1 MNRLNASNLHALTSS
16 DALIIEPPL
25 PNLKCVNSQNER
37 MNRKTRSSARQ
48 AHCATRLAADIL
60 GPVTANSPPAPT
72 PIRSARFP
80 RWLLWSIVT
89 IVLWGTWGLVSK
101 IASEGVDAYAN
112 QLLYT
117 AGLAPLLVFV
127 AFTVY
132 KQNTDESRKRRL
144 QGIFWAF
151 LTGILGGGGNIFF
164 FQALVKGGKASI
176 VAPVTALFPMVT
188 VLLALLFLKERLGR
202 LQWIGLIL
210 AFAAIYLLSI

>member
-1 MNRLNASNLHALTSS
+1 
-16 DALIIEPPL
+16 
-25 PNLKCVNSQNER
+25 
-37 MNRKTRSSARQ
+37 
-48 AHCATRLAADIL
+48 
-60 GPVTANSPPAPT
+60 
-72 PIRSARFP
+72 
-80 RWLLWSIVT
+80 
-89 IVLWGTWGLVSK
+89 VLWGTWGLVSK